1 MDMSNDMTPEW
12 LTVQEFAQH
21 FRVSTR
27 TVTRW
32 VTSDPEMR
40 VRRVGP
46 AGRIIR
52 IHRSELNRESSLPV
66 PA

>member
-1 MDMSNDMTPEW
+1 MDATFNTGPEW
-12 LTVQEFAQH
+12 LTVQEVATH

-32 VTSDPEMR
+32 IASDTTMK

-46 AGRIIR
+46 GGRIIR
-52 IHRSELNRESSLPV
+52 IHHSELNSESSLPV
-66 PA
+66 SA